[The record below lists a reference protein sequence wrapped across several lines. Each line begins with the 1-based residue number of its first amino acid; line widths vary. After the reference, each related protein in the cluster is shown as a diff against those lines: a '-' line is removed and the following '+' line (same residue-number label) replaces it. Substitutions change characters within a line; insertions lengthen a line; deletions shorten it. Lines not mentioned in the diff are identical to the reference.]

1 MDNAENN
8 ADNADSEI
16 IVIIQDRR
24 CPEIS
29 WKEACKAYCP
39 DIYGWS
45 GSVAVL
51 TAYGLSTFFDGEE
64 EEDLQVQIDLLNL
77 YGSSAIGYVCWKA
90 KVWQALSLEVAWFGI
105 AMYSLCFR

>member
-1 MDNAENN
+1 MDNHDDIE
-8 ADNADSEI
+8 NADSEV
-16 IVIIQDRR
+16 IVIIRDRR

-29 WKEACKAYCP
+29 WKEACKDYCP

-64 EEDLQVQIDLLNL
+64 DDLRVQIDLLNL

-90 KVWQALSLEVAWFGI
+90 KVWQAFSLEVAWFGI
-105 AMYSLCFR
+105 ALYSLCSR

>member
-1 MDNAENN
+1 MDNHDDIE
-8 ADNADSEI
+8 NADSEI
-16 IVIIQDRR
+16 IRDRR

-29 WKEACKAYCP
+29 WREACKAYCP

-51 TAYGLSTFFDGEE
+51 TAYGLSTIFDGEE
-64 EEDLQVQIDLLNL
+64 EEDLHLQIDLLNL

-90 KVWQALSLEVAWFGI
+90 KVWQAFSLEVAWFGI
-105 AMYSLCFR
+105 AMYSLCSR